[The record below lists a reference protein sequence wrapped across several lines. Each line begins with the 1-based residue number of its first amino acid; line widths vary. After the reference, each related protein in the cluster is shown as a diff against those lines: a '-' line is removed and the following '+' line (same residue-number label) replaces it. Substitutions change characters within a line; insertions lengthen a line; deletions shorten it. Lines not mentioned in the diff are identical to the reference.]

1 MPRQIRIEFPGALYH
16 VMARGDRREPI
27 FLDDEDCG
35 SFLKVLAEASHKMGW
50 RIHAYALMVNHYHLV
65 IETPEP
71 NLVKGMT
78 SVQGTYTARFNAR
91 HKLRGHVFGGRYKAV
106 VVQHG
111 KGEYF
116 STLLDYVHLNPVRA
130 KLVKRVDGLDSYP
143 WTSLSFYRKPPSKRE
158 PWQVVEK
165 GLAETGLRDTAS
177 GRRKFLE
184 RLEMKAGEQAASR
197 AGLSEIE
204 GQSLQSTLR
213 RGWYFGTQ
221 AFGDQLQDLAE
232 KALRAKRGNAN
243 YYGSEIKRHDEIR
256 AQKILSAGLSEFE
269 LGRNELAD
277 LKKSDW
283 RKCLIALAIKRETS
297 MSLLWISREL
307 EMGVPAG
314 VSRGTRLIGTRLD
327 KERKLKKIYGKISS
341 Y

>member
-165 GLAETGLRDTAS
+165 GLAETGQRDTAS

-184 RLEMKAGEQAASR
+184 RLEMKACEQAASGKRR
-197 AGLSEIE
+197 AGRGFRKSKGKVCNRHCAVVGISGHRPSETSSRISQKRLFEQNAGTRTTTEAKLNATTKSARRRYYRPASPSSNWE
-204 GQSLQSTLR
+204 GANLQTSR
-213 RGWYFGTQ
+213 RATG
-221 AFGDQLQDLAE
+221 
-232 KALRAKRGNAN
+232 GNA
-243 YYGSEIKRHDEIR
+243 
-256 AQKILSAGLSEFE
+256 
-269 LGRNELAD
+269 
-277 LKKSDW
+277 
-283 RKCLIALAIKRETS
+283 
-297 MSLLWISREL
+297 
-307 EMGVPAG
+307 
-314 VSRGTRLIGTRLD
+314 
-327 KERKLKKIYGKISS
+327 
-341 Y
+341 

>member
-27 FLDDEDCG
+27 FLDDEDCR

-50 RIHAYALMVNHYHLV
+50 CIHAYALMVNHYHLI

-78 SVQGTYTARFNAR
+78 WVQSTYTARFNAR

-106 VVQHG
+106 VVQHA

-116 STLLDYVHLNPVRA
+116 PALLDYVHLNPVRA
-130 KLVKRVDGLDSYP
+130 KLVKLADGLDSYP
-143 WTSLSFYRKPPSKRE
+143 WTSLTYYQRPPSKRE
-158 PWQVVEK
+158 LWQAVAK

-184 RLEMKAGEQAASR
+184 RLEVKAGEQAASR

-221 AFGDQLQDLAE
+221 AFGDKLQDLAE

-243 YYGSEIKRHDEIR
+243 YFGDEIKRHDEIR
-256 AQKILSAGLSEFE
+256 AQKILAAGLSECE
-269 LGRNELAD
+269 LGKEELAN

-297 MSLLWISREL
+297 MSLSWISREL

-314 VSRGTRLIGTRLD
+314 VSRGARMIEARID
-327 KERKLKKIYGKISS
+327 KEKKLKKIYMKISND
-341 Y
+341 

>member
-27 FLDDEDCG
+27 FLDDEDCD
-35 SFLKVLAEASHKMGW
+35 SFLNILAEASHKMGW

-65 IETPEP
+65 VETPEP

-78 SVQGTYTARFNAR
+78 WVQGTYTARFNAR

-106 VVQHG
+106 VVQHA

-116 STLLDYVHLNPVRA
+116 PALLDYVHLNPVRA
-130 KLVKRVDGLDSYP
+130 KLVKLADGLDNYP
-143 WTSLSFYRKPPSKRE
+143 WTSLSYYRNPPSKRE
-158 PWQVVEK
+158 PWQVVAK

-177 GRRKFLE
+177 GRRNFLE
-184 RLEMKAGEQAASR
+184 RLELKAGKQAASR

-232 KALRAKRGNAN
+232 KTLRAKRGNAN
-243 YYGSEIKRHDEIR
+243 YCGTEIKRHDEIR
-256 AQKILSAGLSEFE
+256 AQKILTAGLTEFGIGKGN
-269 LGRNELAD
+269 LSG

-283 RKCLIALAIKRETS
+283 RKCLIALAVKRETS
-297 MSLLWISREL
+297 MSLSWISKEL
-307 EMGVPAG
+307 KMGVPAG
-314 VSRGTRLIGTRLD
+314 VSRGTKLIETRLE
-327 KERKLKKIYGKISS
+327 KERKLKKVFGKISKN
-341 Y
+341 